1 MIVLDTNV
9 ISELMRPAPASEV
22 KAWTATRPR
31 EDMAITAISMTE
43 ILSGIANLP
52 DGKRRKALE
61 EYFEAFLTQG
71 FGNRILPFDDLAA
84 RRCADIREHRRKTG
98 APISSEDSM
107 IAAIARVH
115 SADVATRDEGG
126 FTDCGVTVINPW
138 AA

>member
-9 ISELMRPAPASEV
+9 ISELMRPAPDSEV
-22 KAWTATRPR
+22 KAWTATHPL

-43 ILSGIANLP
+43 ILTGISNLP
-52 DGKRRKALE
+52 GGKRRKVLE
-61 EYFEAFLTQG
+61 EYFDAFLTQG
-71 FGNRILPFDDLAA
+71 FGTRILPFDDLAA
-84 RRCADIREHRRKTG
+84 RRCADIREHRRKAG

-115 SADVATRDEGG
+115 GADVATRDEGG
-126 FTDCGVTVINPW
+126 FTNCGVTVINPW